1 MTVQRKLRRL
11 LQDMLRRRAWFHTS
25 TQRRVTTAEQTTT
38 IFAPCTIPNLG
49 HGRID
54 HSISGIP
61 PAAVCVLRVSGPHAL
76 SVLQTLCMVSDRATS
91 SVQPAEFA
99 PNKLYVRN
107 MYHPRT
113 KSLIDVNALVTHFRA
128 PKSFTGEDVVE
139 LHVHGSRAVVQ
150 HAIAALMSFG
160 PHVQPALPGEFTKRA
175 FYNDKIDLL
184 ELEGLSD
191 VLSAETQAQKDAALR
206 VITRGESL
214 IASWRASMIASMA
227 AVEAVIDFGEDDLGD
242 VAEAALEE
250 VAGRVR
256 DLAAEIASQLAAVPN
271 EELVQQG
278 VHVVLMGRPNV
289 GKSSLLNL
297 LLRNDTAAIV
307 SPLPGTTRDVLERV
321 VDIGGHKFVVV
332 DGAGLRE
339 LGGRDGV
346 DAVDALNAGDAVE
359 AEGMG
364 RIVRRAREAHIVIVM
379 DAWDACD
386 KVSAEGS
393 RRNGSHPVRMDGR
406 IEREVAELLEAGKE
420 VIWVRN
426 KVDLL
431 DEKSAHGGVRLSP
444 RDTAG
449 ESDDKPLHIS
459 CQTGAGIDALLERLQ
474 TLAARKTGLLS
485 TEAADGDL
493 GRVSDRAVLPVMYK
507 ERHVRHLRCTVDAL
521 GRFLQITS
529 GQEHRRDS
537 DNKTSGVGLELAA
550 EELRL
555 ALAELGHVTG
565 AIDLEHV
572 LDEMMTKFC
581 IGK

>member
-1 MTVQRKLRRL
+1 MAVQSNLRRL
-11 LQDMLRRRAWFHTS
+11 LQDVRRRRSWLHTS
-25 TQRRVTTAEQTTT
+25 NTTQRVREAERTTT
-38 IFAPCTIPNLG
+38 IFAPCTIPNLA
-49 HGRID
+49 HGPIS
-54 HSISGIP
+54 HSIGAIP
-61 PAAVCVLRVSGPHAL
+61 PAAVCILRLSGPHAL
-76 SVLQTLCMVSDRATS
+76 SVLQTLCAVSDGAPMGA
-91 SVQPAEFA
+91 QFA

-107 MYHPRT
+107 IYHPRT

-175 FYNDKIDLL
+175 FYNEKMDLM

-214 IASWRASMIASMA
+214 ISSWRMAMIKSMA
-227 AVEAVIDFGEDDLGD
+227 SVEAVIDFGDDDLGD

-250 VAGRVR
+250 AAGQVR
-256 DLAAEIASQLAAVPN
+256 DLAAEISSQLAAVPN
-271 EELVQQG
+271 EELVRQG
-278 VHVVLMGRPNV
+278 VNVVLMGRPNV

-297 LLRNDTAAIV
+297 LLRNDAAAIV

-332 DGAGLRE
+332 DGAGLRD
-339 LGGRDGV
+339 LDGRGSV
-346 DAVDALNAGDAVE
+346 DAVDAVE
-359 AEGMG
+359 EEGMG
-364 RIVRRAREAHIVIVM
+364 RIVKRAMEAHVVVVM
-379 DAWDACD
+379 DACDDCDEIDAD
-386 KVSAEGS
+386 D
-393 RRNGSHPVRMDGR
+393 RHRHGSHRLRLEGR
-406 IEREVAELLEAGKE
+406 LEREVAALAEAGKE

-431 DEKSAHGGVRLSP
+431 SSRS
-444 RDTAG
+444 TAG
-449 ESDDKPLHIS
+449 GGRPSPGSIAEETDDKPLLIS
-459 CQTGAGIDALLERLQ
+459 CRTGAGIDALLERLRA
-474 TLAARKTGLLS
+474 LAANKTGLL
-485 TEAADGDL
+485 TTDDANKEL
-493 GRVSDRAVLPVMYK
+493 GQRSDTSVLPVMYK
-507 ERHVRHLRCTVDAL
+507 ERHVRHLRSTVEAL
-521 GRFLQITS
+521 ERFLRIA
-529 GQEHRRDS
+529 RVAP
-537 DNKTSGVGLELAA
+537 GVGLELAA

-565 AIDLEHV
+565 AIDLDDV
-572 LDEMMTKFC
+572 LDEMMKQFC